1 MDRVKQLSNV
11 SFGGAWSEQIA
22 EDEALEAAML
32 RIDGAVIDTL
42 SDDLRGDSDLEAA
55 LSLASSAHPKGK
67 MLVAAWA
74 RALGQANPGLRHAE
88 LKRIATALR
97 MGIGARLPSHQ

>member
-1 MDRVKQLSNV
+1 MDRTRQLSNV

-22 EDEALEAAML
+22 ADEALEAAML

-42 SDDLRGDSDLEAA
+42 SDDLRGDADLTAA
-55 LSLASSAHPKGK
+55 LKLVAAAHPKGE
-67 MLVAAWA
+67 MLAAAWG
-74 RALGQANPGLRHAE
+74 RALGQANAGLRYAE

-97 MGIGARLPSHQ
+97 MGIGVRLPSRQ